1 MFRAP
6 FYTLS
11 TCIDIML
18 VYEKI
23 QIYTKANN
31 IFTKKSANFISLLF
45 FLIIQK
51 KNFLITQVNYGGVL
65 FVWKSP
71 FYVWESLFHVC
82 ESTTP
87 MFRMD
92 LRKLR
97 DTIISSL

>member
-1 MFRAP
+1 MMIRAP

-31 IFTKKSANFISLLF
+31 ILTKKSANLISLLF

-51 KNFLITQVNYGGVL
+51 KNFPITQVNYGGVL
-65 FVWKSP
+65 FVWK
-71 FYVWESLFHVC
+71 SLFHVC